1 MGRREFFRVLGAG
14 AAAAALPSL
23 AVGAGGRRRMNV
35 LFIAVDDL
43 RPQLACYGHQQMVS
57 PHMDALA
64 DQGVAFTHAYCQQAV
79 CAPSRA
85 SLLTGLRPDRTTI
98 YDLQT
103 PVREAL
109 PDVLTLPQ
117 HFKRHG
123 YATVSLGKV
132 YHHRDDDLPGWS
144 ERPWHPHV
152 AGYALEQSRALNE
165 YRRRVSAGQTS
176 GLWGSPTEAGDVG
189 DDAYPDGATAEQAVR
204 TLRQL
209 ESGPFFL
216 AVGFYKPHL
225 PFCAPKR
232 YWDLYNADEIDL
244 ADNPFKP
251 RDCPD
256 IAMHNWA
263 ELRAYY
269 GIPPTGPLSGA
280 MARHLIHGYYACT
293 SYVDALV
300 GRLLA
305 ELDGLGLRQE
315 TVVVLWGD
323 HGWNLGEHGL
333 WCKHCNFETSVHVPM
348 IFRAP
353 GMAGNGR
360 RSNGLTEFVDIY
372 PTLSD
377 LCGLPLPDHLEGRSL
392 APLLGDPDAAW
403 NEAAYS
409 Q

>member
-1 MGRREFFRVLGAG
+1 
-14 AAAAALPSL
+14 
-23 AVGAGGRRRMNV
+23 
-35 LFIAVDDL
+35 
-43 RPQLACYGHQQMVS
+43 
-57 PHMDALA
+57 
-64 DQGVAFTHAYCQQAV
+64 
-79 CAPSRA
+79 
-85 SLLTGLRPDRTTI
+85 
-98 YDLQT
+98 
-103 PVREAL
+103 
-109 PDVLTLPQ
+109 
-117 HFKRHG
+117 
-123 YATVSLGKV
+123 
-132 YHHRDDDLPGWS
+132 
-144 ERPWHPHV
+144 
-152 AGYALEQSRALNE
+152 
-165 YRRRVSAGQTS
+165 
-176 GLWGSPTEAGDVG
+176 
-189 DDAYPDGATAEQAVR
+189 
-204 TLRQL
+204 
-209 ESGPFFL
+209 
-216 AVGFYKPHL
+216 
-225 PFCAPKR
+225 
-232 YWDLYNADEIDL
+232 
-244 ADNPFKP
+244 
-251 RDCPD
+251 
-256 IAMHNWA
+256 MHNWA

-409 Q
+409 QYPRGRVMGYSTRTRRYRYTEWINTYTGQVHGRELYDHDSDPGENVSLALRPEYRDLIAELSRTMHAELKPRVNRGGAER